1 MEKTNICSLCFDFK
15 RNKNVDIIEKKKAI
29 TNLTLNDRIYKI
41 KSLSLSLSKRSERF
55 NIVNEKKNV
64 CSINV

>member
-29 TNLTLNDRIYKI
+29 TNLTLNDWIYKI
-41 KSLSLSLSKRSERF
+41 KSLSLSKRSERF

>member
-15 RNKNVDIIEKKKAI
+15 RNKKVDIIEKKKAI

-41 KSLSLSLSKRSERF
+41 KSFSLSLSKRSERF
-55 NIVNEKKNV
+55 NIVNEKK
-64 CSINV
+64 CL

>member
-41 KSLSLSLSKRSERF
+41 KSLSLSKRSERF
-55 NIVNEKKNV
+55 NIVNEKK
-64 CSINV
+64 CL

>member
-15 RNKNVDIIEKKKAI
+15 RNENVDIIEKKKAI

-41 KSLSLSLSKRSERF
+41 KSLSLSKRSERF
-55 NIVNEKKNV
+55 NIVNEKK
-64 CSINV
+64 CL

>member
-41 KSLSLSLSKRSERF
+41 KSLSLSLKEASVLTS
-55 NIVNEKKNV
+55 
-64 CSINV
+64 